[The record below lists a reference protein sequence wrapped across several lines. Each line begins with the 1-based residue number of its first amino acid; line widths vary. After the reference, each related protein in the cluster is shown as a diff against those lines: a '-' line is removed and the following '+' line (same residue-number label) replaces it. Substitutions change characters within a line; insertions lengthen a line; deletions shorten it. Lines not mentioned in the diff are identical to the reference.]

1 MSSFEPLIV
10 AVAWWVQVD
19 AALRI
24 FGHVG
29 GIAVA
34 VASLG
39 GAGWIFHRF
48 LKGIRDDQR
57 RQAAA
62 RRARTSQ
69 DKGEPSN
76 G

>member
-24 FGHVG
+24 LGHVG
-29 GIAVA
+29 GIAFVVA
-34 VASLG
+34 TIV

-57 RQAAA
+57 RQAKETAA
-62 RRARTSQ
+62 AKAKQ
-69 DKGEPSN
+69 QQGERV
-76 G
+76 